1 MKEVLME
8 CELIDELNSLTG
20 ENYQAKDLVLAKNQ
34 GHRSKV
40 YCVAKKYAIKTDG
53 KDYFQ
58 EKTALER
65 LKQLSFVPKIY
76 GYNDQSKTIYM
87 EWISGTSFFEYISL
101 NSKIPEGFLEN
112 IYEIK
117 VQMFENL
124 CTDYDDKW
132 SELFWA
138 NGEIK
143 KVDYG
148 QVDTSPFQDNLKEYY
163 QLNIKQTQIELQQLK
178 NDDDDMWK
186 KIENKFRCNGISSDS
201 IEEYRKRFSV

>member
-1 MKEVLME
+1 ME
-8 CELIDELNSLTG
+8 CELIDELNSLIG

-40 YCVAKKYAIKTDG
+40 YCVAEKYAIKTGG

-87 EWISGTSFFEYISL
+87 EWISSTPFLEYIVL
-101 NSKIPEGFLEN
+101 NSKIPDGFIES
-112 IYEIK
+112 IYRMK
-117 VQMFENL
+117 LQMYEKFCIDHDN
-124 CTDYDDKW
+124 KW
-132 SELFWA
+132 SELFWI
-138 NGEIK
+138 NGEIR

-148 QVDTSPFQDNLKEYY
+148 QVFASPFQDNLEDYY
-163 QLNIKQTQIELQQLK
+163 QSEIKQTQIELQQLK
-178 NDDDDMWK
+178 KNDDDVWE
-186 KIENKFRCNGISSDS
+186 KIENKFRCNGISSYI
-201 IEEYRKRFSV
+201 IEEYRKRFSA